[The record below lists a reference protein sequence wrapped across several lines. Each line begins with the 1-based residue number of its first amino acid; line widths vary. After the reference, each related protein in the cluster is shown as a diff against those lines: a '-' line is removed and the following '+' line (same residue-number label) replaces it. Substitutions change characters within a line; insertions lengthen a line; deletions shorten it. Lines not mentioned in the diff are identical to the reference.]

1 MIKAVA
7 LHDGFK
13 FWLNCET
20 FWLFC
25 AMPSSGLSLMMRFTL
40 INGYSRGFAMRL
52 DSSTFPVVKIVFDA
66 PNEGGPE
73 DAFLTFESLLARQ
86 QSFVLLHEKSVD
98 ENNHEHSHEE
108 RKHASIW
115 MKKNKQALR
124 TYVKGMIQVEPSAA
138 QRLALKPFAAMFGK
152 AWGYPLLVVESRES
166 AWALARDV
174 LDERVS
180 DVAHF

>member
-1 MIKAVA
+1 
-7 LHDGFK
+7 
-13 FWLNCET
+13 
-20 FWLFC
+20 
-25 AMPSSGLSLMMRFTL
+25 MRFTL
-40 INGYSRGFAMRL
+40 INGYLRGFAMRL

-138 QRLALKPFAAMFGK
+138 QRLALKPFAVMFGK